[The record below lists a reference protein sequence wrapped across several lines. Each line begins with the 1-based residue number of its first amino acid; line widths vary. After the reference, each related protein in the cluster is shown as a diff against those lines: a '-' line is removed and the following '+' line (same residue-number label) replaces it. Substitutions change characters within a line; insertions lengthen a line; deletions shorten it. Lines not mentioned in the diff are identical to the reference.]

1 MTITARRLRNAI
13 VAATIALMCSAEQ
26 ARASA
31 IQLNSPSD
39 LSAGGTVV
47 TFPGVL
53 SDPFAF
59 DITASAVTLTFS
71 TPGLFTV
78 MDSDGVS
85 FDFAAGTT
93 LLVNNLQ
100 SGPLTINFSTG
111 VREVGLFAQSFAF
124 DTEAFTFDVFHG
136 AATPTAFSVGPADN
150 SGLPGV
156 ALFVGARATGGD
168 LITQLTIGESFNN
181 DFVIGPITFAKAA
194 AAEPVPE
201 PTSLVLLGTGL
212 LYVARRMRRVVPPS
226 C

>member
-1 MTITARRLRNAI
+1 MCTAA
-13 VAATIALMCSAEQ
+13 Q

-31 IQLNSPSD
+31 IQLVDASE

-47 TFPGVL
+47 TYPGLL
-53 SDPFAF
+53 SDPLVF
-59 DITASAVTLTFS
+59 DITAGAVTLTFS
-71 TPGLFTV
+71 TPGLFSV
-78 MDSDGVS
+78 LDSDGVS

-111 VREVGLFAQSFAF
+111 VREVGLFAQSLAF

-136 AATPTAFSVGPADN
+136 AATPTTFSVGPADN

-156 ALFVGARATGGD
+156 ALFIGARATGGD
-168 LITQLTIGESFNN
+168 LITQLTINEFFNN
-181 DFVIGPITFAKAA
+181 DFVIGPVTFGEAA

-212 LYVARRMRRVVPPS
+212 VYGARRLRRRAV
-226 C
+226 